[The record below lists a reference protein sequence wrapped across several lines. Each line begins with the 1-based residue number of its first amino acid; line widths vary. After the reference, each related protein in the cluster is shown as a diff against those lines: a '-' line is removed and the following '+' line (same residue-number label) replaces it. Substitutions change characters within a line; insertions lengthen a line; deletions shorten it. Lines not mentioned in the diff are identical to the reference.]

1 MSRESFAVPVRIFC
15 GVGGLLGM
23 GLCLASPTLLL
34 TTTAIGIG
42 WFRHL
47 LRMPGRM
54 GIVLVAVAVVAIF
67 VVLLTRM
74 GDEGEPSGEGDA
86 SREPEE
92 QPRRARKRVRARLAR
107 AGAGLLAI
115 TAALAFIGMAQQAS
129 KLLRS
134 PRSLSVVRPGYNAFN
149 TSRNNLKQIGL
160 AAHNYE
166 SRFKVFPGAGTFSD
180 VGEGRHSWMTLLL
193 PYIDQAELY
202 RRIDLAS
209 PWTSPANVEHF
220 RQPVAC
226 YADPSDRES
235 PKPPEDGVPRAGYAG
250 NIRLFPPDRSLAIR
264 QITDGTSNTILAGEV
279 AAGRRAWGD
288 PANLRDPARG
298 INHLTDGF
306 GGPWSHSTQ
315 ILMGDGAVRRVPREI
330 DPEVLRRLGT
340 PNGGEEVDLLT
351 W

>member
-1 MSRESFAVPVRIFC
+1 MSRESFAVPLRTFW
-15 GVGGLLGM
+15 GASALLGM
-23 GLCLASPTLLL
+23 VLCLASPTLLL
-34 TTTAIGIG
+34 TATAIGLG

-47 LRMPGRM
+47 TRMPGRM
-54 GIVLVAVAVVAIF
+54 GLVLGVAVATIF
-67 VVLLTRM
+67 VVVVARM

-92 QPRRARKRVRARLAR
+92 QARRARERARARLASV
-107 AGAGLLAI
+107 GAGLLAI

-134 PRSLSVVRPGYNAFN
+134 PRPHSVVRPGYNAFN

-209 PWTSPANVEHF
+209 PWTSPANAEHF
-220 RQPVAC
+220 REPVAC
-226 YADPSDRES
+226 YADPSGREAR
-235 PKPPEDGVPRAGYAG
+235 KPPEEWIPRAGYAG
-250 NIRLFPPDRSLAIR
+250 NIRLFPPDRSLAIGE
-264 QITDGTSNTILAGEV
+264 ITDGTSNTILAGEV
-279 AAGRRAWGD
+279 AAGKRAWGD

-298 INHLTDGF
+298 INHAANGF
-306 GGPWSHSTQ
+306 GGLWGYPTQ
-315 ILMGDGAVRRVPREI
+315 ILMGDGAVRRVPPDI

-340 PNGGEEVDLLT
+340 PNGGEEVDLPT

>member
-15 GVGGLLGM
+15 GASALLGM
-23 GLCLASPTLLL
+23 VLCLASPTLLL
-34 TTTAIGIG
+34 TATAIGLG

-47 LRMPGRM
+47 TRMPERM
-54 GIVLVAVAVVAIF
+54 GLVLGVAVATIF
-67 VVLLTRM
+67 VVVVARM
-74 GDEGEPSGEGDA
+74 GDAGEPSTEGDS

-92 QPRRARKRVRARLAR
+92 RARVRLAR

-115 TAALAFIGMAQQAS
+115 TAALAFIGMTQQAS

-134 PRSLSVVRPGYNAFN
+134 PRPLSVVRPGYNAFN

-202 RRIDLAS
+202 RRIDLSS
-209 PWTSPANVEHF
+209 PWTAPANAEFF
-220 RQPVAC
+220 RQPVPC
-226 YADPSDRES
+226 YADPSGREA
-235 PKPPEDGVPRAGYAG
+235 PKPPEDGVPRAGYAA
-250 NIRLFPPDRSLAIR
+250 NIRLFPPDRSLTIR

-298 INHLTDGF
+298 INHAADGF
-306 GGPWSHSTQ
+306 GGLRGYSTQ
-315 ILMGDGAVRRVPREI
+315 ILMGDGAVRRVPPEI

-340 PNGGEEVDLLT
+340 PNGGEEVDLPT